1 MSIPISHSLTVWN
14 LLHICVED
22 LISYPWRPKTHFV
35 GIDMDFWEQE
45 KGKTMSKNLKM
56 TNFSKYHFIN
66 LYIHG
71 NVLQH
76 ENALSHIFDI

>member
-1 MSIPISHSLTVWN
+1 
-14 LLHICVED
+14 
-22 LISYPWRPKTHFV
+22 
-35 GIDMDFWEQE
+35 
-45 KGKTMSKNLKM
+45 MSKNLKM